1 MRDRPALGIA
11 LALVCPWAIVAA
23 IVPWRGHLEN
33 TNVALGLVVIV
44 LVGAVLDGRRTAV
57 VTAVSSAVAF
67 DFLLTHPFYSL
78 RITSSDDVQT
88 TALLVVIGVIAGEL
102 VERVRRTE
110 RRAAASH
117 AELRAVYERAQLAAG
132 AESSGQLI
140 GLAVQE
146 LTRLL
151 DLKSCRYVPGP
162 LPQSLPGL
170 RHTSVRVPAKVD
182 PATHSLVALPVRAHG
197 VLLGNFVLAFPFD
210 TVGVALSSEQRR
222 AAVALADHVGVGLA
236 RFHTS

>member
-1 MRDRPALGIA
+1 MQRRSTLVILLA
-11 LALVCPWAIVAA
+11 LACPWAVVAA
-23 IVPWRGHLEN
+23 IIPLRGHLEN
-33 TNVALGLVVIV
+33 TNAALGLVVIV
-44 LVGAVLDGRRTAV
+44 LAGAVLGGRRTAFV
-57 VTAVSSAVAF
+57 AAVSAAVAF
-67 DFLLTHPFYSL
+67 DVFLTRPFYSL

-88 TALLVVIGVIAGEL
+88 TVLLVVIGVIAGEL
-102 VERVRRTE
+102 VERVRRNE
-110 RRAAASH
+110 RKAAASQ

-170 RHTSVRVPAKVD
+170 RHDAVRVPAKID
-182 PATHSLVALPVRAHG
+182 PATQSLVALPVRAHG
-197 VLLGNFVLAFPFD
+197 VLQGNFVLAFPFD
-210 TVGVALSSEQRR
+210 TVGVALSPEQRR
-222 AAVALADHVGVGLA
+222 AAVALADHVGAGLA